1 MHRLLSRFSRT
12 LFEISLRATGRG
24 EKELQKVLTAAQTA
38 KITRPKENRTVGLA
52 PRYSPRKKTVNNHFK
67 SFWNL
72 SLETNLL
79 NEQKTLFFR
88 FVPQGWIKAYDW
100 SEADLE
106 AACELVVKESKSNDD
121 RGEWESGRELLDVS
135 IYGGRLQDNYDLRA
149 LKAILRVI
157 WSKEVYKG
165 NRKLGEVIDLQ
176 HLNSENVLQ
185 VIDRLDSVDL
195 LQEYF
200 GLPANANRS
209 WEKSAVEAE
218 LALLKGSFGS
228 FLIEFFSLFFLS
240 FSLLTIDMFFLSEI
254 IIRSSKRSA
263 SGQQKRVQS
272 TDTKTQRDLK
282 NLMIQRIKDI
292 KILTRN
298 DSISDSPLDS
308 FLNDERTLAV
318 KLLKVIQNNLE
329 HIELNNTKVIF

>member
-1 MHRLLSRFSRT
+1 ML
-12 LFEISLRATGRG
+12 
-24 EKELQKVLTAAQTA
+24 K
-38 KITRPKENRTVGLA
+38 
-52 PRYSPRKKTVNNHFK
+52 
-67 SFWNL
+67 
-72 SLETNLL
+72 
-79 NEQKTLFFR
+79 EQKTLFFR

-240 FSLLTIDMFFLSEI
+240 FSLLTIDMFFSFRDHNQIVETI
-254 IIRSSKRSA
+254 CEWSTETRTEHRYENTKRSE
-263 SGQQKRVQS
+263 KFDDP
-272 TDTKTQRDLK
+272 TDQGY
-282 NLMIQRIKDI
+282 
-292 KILTRN
+292 
-298 DSISDSPLDS
+298 
-308 FLNDERTLAV
+308 
-318 KLLKVIQNNLE
+318 QNFN
-329 HIELNNTKVIF
+329 KK